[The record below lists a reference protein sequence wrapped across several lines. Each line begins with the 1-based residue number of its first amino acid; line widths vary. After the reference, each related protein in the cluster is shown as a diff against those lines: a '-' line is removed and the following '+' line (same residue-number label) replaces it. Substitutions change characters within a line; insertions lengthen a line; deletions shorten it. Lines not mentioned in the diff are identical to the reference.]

1 MIGSLGQGRV
11 VTIGVYDGVHLG
23 HRALIAEALRVG
35 GEMGLPVVVLTFD
48 RHPAELVSPE
58 RAPCLLT
65 DLEQKVELLGATGVD
80 SVAVLAFDE
89 ERRNES
95 AEEFVEEVLV
105 NWLDARAVVV
115 GKDFHFGH
123 ARSGNVGVLRRLD
136 RFAVHGVE
144 LVSEGDG
151 DAPPVSSTR
160 IRSLLGEG
168 QVEEAAALLG
178 RDHEIRGVVIR
189 GDGRAR
195 ELGAP
200 TANIEMPERTCLP
213 AEGIYAGW
221 YRLQSGGS
229 YPCAISLGRR
239 PTFYGPEGA
248 LVLEAH
254 LLDWSGDLYGQ
265 PARLCFSRRLR
276 GQETYDDAETLAR
289 QMAADLD
296 DARRALSR

>member
-1 MIGSLGQGRV
+1 MAGRV

-23 HRALIAEALRVG
+23 HRALIAEARRVG
-35 GEMGLPVVVLTFD
+35 ERMGLPTAVLTFD

-65 DLEQKVELLGATGVD
+65 DLDQKVELLGATGVD

-95 AEEFVEEVLV
+95 AEDFVDEILV
-105 NWLDARAVVV
+105 DWLDARAVVV
-115 GKDFHFGH
+115 GEDFHFGH
-123 ARSGNVGVLRRLD
+123 ARSGNVDLLRRLD
-136 RFAVHGVE
+136 RFEVHGVG
-144 LVSEGDG
+144 LVAAGDG
-151 DAPPVSSTR
+151 GTPVSSTWV
-160 IRSLLGEG
+160 RSLLGAGE
-168 QVEEAAALLG
+168 VEEAAALLG
-178 RDHEIRGVVIR
+178 RDHEVRGVVVR

-195 ELGAP
+195 QLGAP
-200 TANIEMPERTCLP
+200 TANIEVDPRTCLP

-221 YRLQSGGS
+221 CGVEDGEPQPS
-229 YPCAISLGRR
+229 AISLGRR

-265 PARLCFSRRLR
+265 KVRLSFSHRLR
-276 GQETYDDAETLAR
+276 GQEVYADADQLAA
-289 QMAADLD
+289 QMAADLV
-296 DARRALSR
+296 DARAALSR